1 MNLNNFERLVSLPC
15 YSDEFK
21 DTLSNQKPSVIKAYQ
36 ESSSQELTS
45 LISEKK
51 VFAHEN
57 HIFQLAA

>member
-1 MNLNNFERLVSLPC
+1 MNLNNFERLASLPC
-15 YSDEFK
+15 YSTEFK
-21 DTLSNQKPSVIKAYQ
+21 DTLNNQNSSVIKAYQ
-36 ESSSQELTS
+36 DNSSQELTS